1 MQTLSPAAMLELLKP
16 VTWFAPMWAFV
27 CGVVSSGLSLTE
39 DWLVIG
45 AGILLAGP
53 LICGTSQVVNDWYDR
68 DVDAINQP
76 ERPIPSG
83 RMPGRSGF
91 YFACA
96 WTLVSLA
103 VAWFLGPWVFWAAA
117 IGMVLAWLYS
127 APPVRLKRNGW
138 WGNLAVAGCYEG
150 LPWFAGAALMA
161 ANFPRAETVILA
173 VLYSL
178 GAHGIM
184 TVNDFK
190 SVEGDLRMGI
200 RTLPV
205 QLGVDGAA
213 RLTCAMMLF
222 AQSIVVVALWTWGL
236 PIYAGV
242 VAALSVAQVA
252 VMPTFINSPRE
263 RAPWFNG
270 TGISLYVLGML
281 VSAFAVRSLPPIQ

>member
-1 MQTLSPAAMLELLKP
+1 MLELLKP

-27 CGVVSSGLSLTE
+27 CGVVSSGLSLAE

-96 WTLVSLA
+96 WTLVSLV

-161 ANFPRAETVILA
+161 ANFPRPETVILA

-205 QLGVDGAA
+205 QLGIGGAA

-222 AQSIVVVALWTWGL
+222 AQSIVVIALWTWGL
-236 PIYAGV
+236 PIYAAI
-242 VAALSVAQVA
+242 VAALSIAQVA

-281 VSAFAVRSLPPIQ
+281 VSAFAVRSLPPI

>member
-1 MQTLSPAAMLELLKP
+1 
-16 VTWFAPMWAFV
+16 MWAFI
-27 CGVVSSGLSLTE
+27 CGVVSSGLSLAE
-39 DWLVIG
+39 NWVGIV

-53 LICGTSQVVNDWYDR
+53 LVCGTSQVVNDWYDR
-68 DVDAINQP
+68 HVDAINQP

-83 RMPGRSGF
+83 RMPGRSGLF
-91 YFACA
+91 FACI
-96 WTLVSLA
+96 WTLLSLG
-103 VAWFLGPWVFWAAA
+103 VAWLLGPWVFWAAA

-161 ANFPRAETVILA
+161 ANFPRPETVILA

-213 RLTCAMMLF
+213 RLTCFMMLF
-222 AQSIVVVALWTWGL
+222 AQSIVVIALWTWGQHI
-236 PIYAGV
+236 PAGI
-242 VAALSVAQVA
+242 VAALAVVQVA

-281 VSAFAVRSLPPIQ
+281 VSAFAVRSLPPIT

>member
-1 MQTLSPAAMLELLKP
+1 MPRPEPSSVLELLKP
-16 VTWFAPMWAFV
+16 VTWFAPVWAFA
-27 CGVVSSGLSLTE
+27 CGVVSSGLSVTE
-39 DWLVIG
+39 NWMAII
-45 AGILLAGP
+45 AGIGLAGP
-53 LICGTSQVVNDWYDR
+53 LVCGTSQVVNDWFDR
-68 DVDAINQP
+68 SVDAINEP
-76 ERPIPSG
+76 GRPIPSG
-83 RMPGRSGF
+83 RVPGRWGLYIAILWS
-91 YFACA
+91 ALSVVVA
-96 WTLVSLA
+96 WTLGPYV
-103 VAWFLGPWVFWAAA
+103 LGAA
-117 IGMVLAWLYS
+117 IVALIFAWLYS
-127 APPVRLKRNGW
+127 APPIRLKQNGW
-138 WGNLAVAGCYEG
+138 LGNLAVAGCYEG
-150 LPWFAGAALMA
+150 LPWLTGAALMA
-161 ANFPRAETVILA
+161 TALPDRRIL
-173 VLYSL
+173 VLALVYSL

-205 QLGVDGAA
+205 QLGIGGAA

-236 PIYAGV
+236 PVYAGI

-281 VSAFAVRSLPPIQ
+281 VSAFAVRSLPPI

>member
-1 MQTLSPAAMLELLKP
+1 MLELLKP
-16 VTWFAPMWAFV
+16 VTWFAPMWAFA
-27 CGVVSSGLSLTE
+27 CGVVSSGISIGENWLS
-39 DWLVIG
+39 VA
-45 AGILLAGP
+45 AGVVLAGP
-53 LICGTSQVVNDWYDR
+53 LVCGTSQAVNDWYDR

-83 RMPGRSGF
+83 RMPGHSGF
-91 YFACA
+91 ILACV
-96 WTLVSLA
+96 WTLLSAL
-103 VAWFLGPWVFWAAA
+103 VAWLLGPWVFWAAI
-117 IGMVLAWLYS
+117 IGLLLAWLYS

-150 LPWFAGAALMA
+150 LPWFAGAAVMTA
-161 ANFPRAETVILA
+161 TFPRAETVILA
-173 VLYSL
+173 LLYSL

-190 SVEGDLRMGI
+190 SVDGDVRMGI

-205 QLGVDGAA
+205 QLGIVGAA
-213 RLTCAMMLF
+213 RLTCFMMLF
-222 AQSIVVVALWTWGL
+222 AQSIVIVALWSWGQPL
-236 PIYAGV
+236 YAAG

-252 VMPTFINSPRE
+252 TMPTFINSPRE

-281 VSAFAVRSLPPIQ
+281 VSAFAVRSLPPIS